1 MTIFCW
7 AGDAPRKTLGS
18 LPFCGFSVRL
28 IWGGGPNKICIKS
41 RAILPFSGRT
51 AQVHNQKSSPFCP
64 IEPRS
69 PAAILPPSHLA
80 MFSLV
85 PGGNILAGL
94 IPSLFLAS
102 IRWLIGFL
110 DCNRCNFLINIGSQ
124 SVILWV
130 FSLEHALF
138 FFFFGKRLKKCQI
151 SKF

>member
-1 MTIFCW
+1 MR
-7 AGDAPRKTLGS
+7 P
-18 LPFCGFSVRL
+18 VRL
-28 IWGGGPNKICIKS
+28 WEVCLFVASVSGWSEVVALIRSASSPGPFS
-41 RAILPFSGRT
+41 PFSGRT

-138 FFFFGKRLKKCQI
+138 FFFLAKGWKNVKSLNSSFFLFI
-151 SKF
+151 A